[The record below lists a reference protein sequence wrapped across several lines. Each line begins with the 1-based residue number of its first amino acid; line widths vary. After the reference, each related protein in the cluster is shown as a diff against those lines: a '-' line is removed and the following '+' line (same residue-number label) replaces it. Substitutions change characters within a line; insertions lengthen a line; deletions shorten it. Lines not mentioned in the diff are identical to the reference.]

1 MNNSPLEFLA
11 KIYGNVV
18 KYDAD
23 GNPSVFVPFYQM
35 KSSDLVAGL
44 PDHIH
49 PAFKINGE
57 YHDRILLGKYK
68 AGENGKTGGS
78 LVSMPNIMPVRSVSA
93 DAMLERMKSA
103 GSGITGMTVTD
114 YGFIKL
120 LAQKHGWVPHGNNNY
135 GVDYRDGTPWKTS
148 ETITLNLKRCF
159 EGYEYTAKVAHT
171 STAEL
176 RPDLAPKYWEKGKF
190 IGGISMDTTI
200 ENLHQTGYRTLNGTG
215 PKNWYLWNDVGNMS
229 DLIGS
234 SYEMNYGYRIM
245 EGELQILPDNNAAD
259 PTADLSESSAAW
271 KAILPHLSDDGFTL
285 VTPGTPGTLHW
296 NYVDDTIILDTRCDD
311 FASGNK
317 NIYFKNLTAH
327 QTRLPYVPYIVKE
340 LGLFPTDANDTTPGR
355 VYIAFA
361 HGDYV
366 ARRGGSCSSA
376 SSAGLGSLSCVNGRG
391 STITACG
398 GRPRSL

>member
-68 AGENGKTGGS
+68 AGENGKTGGA
-78 LVSMPNIMPVRSVSA
+78 LVSMPNIMPVRAVSV

-120 LAQKHGWVPHGNNNY
+120 LAQKHGWVPHGNNNF

-171 STAEL
+171 STDEL

-200 ENLHQTGYRTLNGTG
+200 EGPHKTGYRTLNGTG
-215 PKNWYLWNDVGNMS
+215 PKNWYLGNDVGNMS

-259 PTADLSESSAAW
+259 PTADLSASSAAW

-296 NYVDDTIILDTRCDD
+296 NYVDNTIILDTRCDD

-317 NIYFKNLTAH
+317 YISFNNLTAH

-340 LGLFPTDANDTTPGR
+340 LGLFPTDASDTTPGR

-361 HGDYV
+361 HGESV
-366 ARRGGSCSSA
+366 LLRGGSFTNA
-376 SSAGLGSLSCVNGRG
+376 SNAGLGNLYCHSGRDG
-391 STITACG
+391 TYSYRG